1 MILITIVLLVGLY
14 MAWNIGAND
23 VANAMGTSVGSKAL
37 TLKKAVM
44 IAAVLEFGGAYL
56 LGARVSETMQQ
67 GLVDPM
73 QFAQEPYTFMY
84 GMLAAL
90 IATAAWLQI
99 ASYFG
104 WPVSTTHAIVG
115 AVLGFGLIIGGP
127 ATIHWKV
134 VGSVALSWIISP
146 VLSGI
151 VAFTI
156 FSFLQRTVLYSNH
169 PVKMSKRL
177 IPILVFFVFTT
188 FTISLTYNGL
198 NHIGLTLNWKTAVGL
213 AVLAG
218 FIAMLIAMLLIKR
231 SRAKLSQEKLHQEA
245 QLGQVVSMQKALKH
259 LQRVRLASVGST
271 KEEIANLIDKTASMT
286 RELRKQS
293 GFYSPS
299 TRYEN
304 VEKLFAYL
312 QIISASF
319 VAFAHGAN
327 DVANAIGPVDAV
339 LEIARTGTL
348 QLQKVT
354 PTWLL
359 ALGGFGIVLGLAT
372 WGGRVI
378 ETVGRK
384 ITHLTPTRG
393 FAAEFGAAITILIA
407 SKLGLPISTTHCIV
421 GAVLGVGLARGL
433 TALNLRTLRDI
444 GLSWIITLPSS
455 AIVCILL
462 YYVITFIASL
472 FN

>member
-1 MILITIVLLVGLY
+1 MILIITVLLVGLY

-44 IAAVLEFGGAYL
+44 IAAVLEFSGAYL
-56 LGARVSETMQQ
+56 LGSRVSETMQQ

-73 QFAQEPYTFMY
+73 QFMQDPFTFMY

-99 ASYFG
+99 ASYYG

-151 VAFTI
+151 VAFAI

-169 PVKMSKRL
+169 PIRMSKRM
-177 IPILVFFVFTT
+177 IPFLAFFVFTT

-198 NHIGLTLNWKTAVGL
+198 NHVGL
-213 AVLAG
+213 ILSWQAAAGIAVLVG
-218 FIAMLIAMLLIKR
+218 LIAMGVSAFLIKR
-231 SRAKLSQEKLHQEA
+231 SRARLPEERLHQET
-245 QLGQVVSMQKALKH
+245 QLAQVVSMQKALKH
-259 LQRVRLASVGST
+259 LQRVRLASEGPA
-271 KEEIANLIDKTASMT
+271 KEEIAKLIDQTASMT
-286 RELRKQS
+286 RELRKKS

-348 QLQKVT
+348 KLQNVT

-372 WGGRVI
+372 WGWRVI

-393 FAAEFGAAITILIA
+393 FSAEFGAAITILIA

-433 TALNLRTLRDI
+433 SALNLRTLRDI
-444 GLSWIITLPSS
+444 GLSWIVTLPSS

-462 YYVITFIASL
+462 YYVITFAASL